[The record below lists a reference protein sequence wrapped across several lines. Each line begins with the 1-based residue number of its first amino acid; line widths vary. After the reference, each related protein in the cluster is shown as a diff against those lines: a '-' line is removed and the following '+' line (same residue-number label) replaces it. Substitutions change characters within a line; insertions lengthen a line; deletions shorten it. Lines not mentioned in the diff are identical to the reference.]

1 MKLIPMTDFVLELE
15 KTFGTEDSPGF
26 KGYASQTTKYAKFLK
41 KEFNMGMFIPCD
53 ENGKILTEPPLIPS
67 FELEQY
73 RKAKD
78 RVLFKNFIKFG
89 EKHVKLLNK
98 EQLLTIGIGFKNG
111 IYKTIEDLANNFPI
125 IELTDSATKQFLT
138 K

>member
-1 MKLIPMTDFVLELE
+1 MKLIPMTDFVLENTSKKLE
-15 KTFGTEDSPGF
+15 YHSNEELLIKIR
-26 KGYASQTTKYAKFLK
+26 KYAKFLK
-41 KEFNMGMFIPCD
+41 QDFNMGMFIPCD

-78 RVLFKNFIKFG
+78 RVLFKNFIKVG
-89 EKHVKLLNK
+89 EKHVELLNK

>member
-1 MKLIPMTDFVLELE
+1 
-15 KTFGTEDSPGF
+15 
-26 KGYASQTTKYAKFLK
+26 
-41 KEFNMGMFIPCD
+41 MGMFIPCD

-78 RVLFKNFIKFG
+78 RVLFKNFIKVG
-89 EKHVKLLNK
+89 EKHVELLNK